1 VTEPDDQDR
10 SDQVR
15 SDQDASDQDRSD
27 QDPRA
32 VATGVGSMPGEDVHE
47 AVRIVLGELPDL
59 PHLPE
64 LPARG
69 ATAAMTGRSLAV
81 VADLGFDLQPAG
93 WRLTDASGV
102 DHRRARSL
110 LAEDLDALEEQAQGA
125 GLFQEGG
132 ELKVQVAGPW
142 TLAATVERPR
152 GDRLL
157 ADHGARR
164 EVAQA
169 LAEGV
174 RAHVVDLRRRVP
186 GASLLV
192 QVDEPVLPAVLAGQ
206 VPTASG
212 FGRHRSV
219 DPPRASAALEEV
231 FAAIAESGAT
241 PVAHCC
247 ASDVPI
253 GLLRGAGARALS
265 VDVEVLAAAAYDELG
280 AALDAGERVL
290 LGVVPA
296 TDPLRTP
303 TDRQVV
309 DKVLRLL
316 DMLGFGP
323 EEVAGQVVLTPSCGL
338 AGASPRYAREA
349 LSLVRD
355 SASRITG

>member
-1 VTEPDDQDR
+1 M
-10 SDQVR
+10 SDER
-15 SDQDASDQDRSD
+15 EDSTG
-27 QDPRA
+27 RA
-32 VATGVGSMPGEDVHE
+32 VATGVGSLPGEDIHE

-69 ATAAMTGRSLAV
+69 AAASMTGRALAV
-81 VADLGFDLQPAG
+81 VAELGFDLQPAG
-93 WRLTDASGV
+93 WRLTDAPGV

-110 LAEDLDALEEQAQGA
+110 LAEDLDALEEHTQGY
-125 GLFQEGG
+125 EG

-174 RAHVVDLRRRVP
+174 RAHVADLRRRVP

-192 QVDEPVLPAVLAGQ
+192 QVDEPVLPAVLSGK

-212 FGRHRSV
+212 FGQHRSV
-219 DPPRASAALEEV
+219 DPPRASEALEWV
-231 FAAIAESGAT
+231 FAAIAGAGAT
-241 PVAHCC
+241 PAAHCC
-247 ASDVPI
+247 AGDVPI
-253 GLLRGAGARALS
+253 GLLRGAGARAVSLDL
-265 VDVEVLAAAAYDELG
+265 DVLQAAGYDDLG
-280 AALDAGERVL
+280 AALDAGDRVL

-296 TDPLRTP
+296 TDPRRTP
-303 TDRQVV
+303 TEKQVV
-309 DKVLRLL
+309 GRVLRLL
-316 DMLGFGP
+316 DMLGFDP
-323 EEVAGQVVLTPSCGL
+323 DEVAGRLVLTPACGL

-355 SASRITG
+355 SASRL